1 MVHNKC
7 TLKDNYADRLF
18 HLCNFVFSC
27 VTFRCVT
34 SGKEQ
39 VTKTKM
45 AHAGFL
51 LWLAEIL
58 NQEVIFVISNTSTFP
73 TVRYL
78 EHFN

>member
-1 MVHNKC
+1 MQ
-7 TLKDNYADRLF
+7 TGF
-18 HLCNFVFSC
+18 SIFVFSC

-34 SGKEQ
+34 PGKEQ
-39 VTKTKM
+39 ETKTKM

-58 NQEVIFVISNTSTFP
+58 NQEVNFFISNTPTFP

-78 EHFN
+78 EHFNYSFTFACTPAHS